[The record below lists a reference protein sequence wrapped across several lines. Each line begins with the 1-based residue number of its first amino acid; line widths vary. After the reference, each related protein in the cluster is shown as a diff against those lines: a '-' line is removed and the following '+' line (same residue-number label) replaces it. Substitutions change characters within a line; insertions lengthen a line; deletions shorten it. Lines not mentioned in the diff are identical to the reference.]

1 MICKFLTTNKWLKIS
16 QIRINK
22 KKKEFDMIDTFNLN
36 SISAEYRVF
45 SQTIVTL
52 PPNSMVNLP
61 MRIPIK

>member
-1 MICKFLTTNKWLKIS
+1 MIY
-16 QIRINK
+16 
-22 KKKEFDMIDTFNLN
+22 TFNLN

-61 MRIPIK
+61 MRIPLQLAYGIVII